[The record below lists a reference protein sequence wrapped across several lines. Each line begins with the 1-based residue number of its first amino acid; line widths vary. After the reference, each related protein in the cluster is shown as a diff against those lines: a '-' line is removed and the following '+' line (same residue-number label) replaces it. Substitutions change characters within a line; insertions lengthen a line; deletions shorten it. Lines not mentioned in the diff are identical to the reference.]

1 MRANQELGVVLT
13 GTVHKL
19 IQSNT
24 ALPHSPMSR
33 QVAASRTC
41 LTAGSNGRRFS
52 LIWQHDI
59 FILYYQFQRRLIS
72 HIYVI

>member
-41 LTAGSNGRRFS
+41 LTAGSNGKRFFS
-52 LIWQHDI
+52 DLAA
-59 FILYYQFQRRLIS
+59 
-72 HIYVI
+72 